1 MLFDIGVLIPFL
13 SVMRLCLIFFFFFF
27 GNTNN
32 FNTYT
37 ESGREYLKKI
47 DSNVYP

>member
-1 MLFDIGVLIPFL
+1 MLSDIGVLIPFL
-13 SVMRLCLIFFFFFF
+13 SVMRLSLIFFFFF

-37 ESGREYLKKI
+37 ERGREYLKKT